1 MLLQNPK
8 NPNTRTT
15 SKKREV
21 RHHDAIKTFGGGV
34 VFSGGVKK
42 DNSSSVP
49 TTETRTEVYSGNSRM
64 YMTGGGI
71 GIETHGD
78 ISLNGS
84 NVFIETRGNK
94 VEKVRGT
101 KYVYMQNDDVVVT
114 GKQTSEQI
122 KAAKALDKIYEE
134 IEQKKVDKIKSTK
147 GDEVECPTCAK
158 KYLVNRKSGFGT
170 RLFKTLRKYLIP
182 YVGAFAIDVLQSIY
196 NFLIAPML
204 DEATGQDLL
213 GGTCGNKGCKNGKI
227 QSPQKKLEEGNKAAI
242 EEFKKRSEEIDKQ
255 AAKLKGGNKAEIYSG
270 DLTIKTGL
278 GINNSPAYVDTGTF
292 HSGEFRHEPD
302 KSTKAYMAVSGKGSA
317 KRIVKTNPATKV
329 GNFNLHASEKILLE
343 AGSPGL
349 DILTKGHGEMQFG
362 SVTITAGSAEA
373 VFASDNVTSIKGKN
387 VNIYG
392 NDRSGTEGI
401 KLDAN
406 HTLVTGALAVNGNF
420 TTLGS
425 LRIDGNLSAPS
436 LITRSMRLQTTHS
449 GSSKTVVNGPQWV
462 GSGQALTVADK
473 AVQLISRDIIPGYA
487 MEPNGIFTIAME
499 SFNLAVMGA
508 TVEPLITGFAFFFG
522 CPPYC
527 PPMFL
532 PVWNFKHTHPVTP
545 QTHTHDHTV
554 PHGQY
559 LDDRESWGSAAT
571 DGSHV
576 PTPANEIAD
585 GPTPGPKSYGG
596 SCGGAGFGFGSPNS
610 NASQAVVARN
620 ARFGII
626 GSDAYGDYDFV
637 NITPNV
643 SSGQWSYDS
652 EGQIQPADKIRF
664 SLDTDC
670 PIDITNLTVNEN
682 SEKIDETKC

>member
-1 MLLQNPK
+1 MSNPK

-15 SKKREV
+15 SKKRQV
-21 RHHDAIKTFGGGV
+21 RHHDGIKTMGGGV
-34 VFSGGVKK
+34 VFSGSVKK

-84 NVFIETRGNK
+84 NVFIDTRGNK

-147 GDEVECPTCAK
+147 GDEVECQTCAEI
-158 KYLVNRKSGFGT
+158 YLVNNKSGFGS
-170 RLFKTLRKYLIP
+170 RVFKTLRRYQLP
-182 YVGAFAIDVLQSIY
+182 YIGGFAIDVLQSIY

-227 QSPQKKLEEGNKAAI
+227 ESPQKKLEAGNKAAI
-242 EEFKKRSEEIDKQ
+242 EEFKKKSEEIDKL

-278 GINNSPAYVDTGTF
+278 GINNSPAYVDTGTR
-292 HSGEFRHEPD
+292 HSNSFGHEPD
-302 KSTKAYMAVSGKGSA
+302 IYSKAYMIRTGKKSA
-317 KRIVKTNPATKV
+317 KRIVRTNPATKV
-329 GNFNLHASEKILLE
+329 GNFNIHASEKILLE
-343 AGSPGL
+343 AGSPGF

-373 VFASDNVTSIKGKN
+373 VFASDNVTTIKGKN
-387 VNIYG
+387 VIIDG
-392 NDRSGTEGI
+392 DDRSGTEGI
-401 KLDAN
+401 QLRAR
-406 HTLVTGALAVNGNF
+406 HTQVTGALAVNGNF

-436 LITRSMRLQTTHS
+436 IITRSMRLQTTHA
-449 GSSKTVVNGPQWV
+449 GSTKMVVDGPQWV
-462 GSGQALTVADK
+462 GSGQAMTALDK
-473 AVQLISRDIIPGYA
+473 VVQLISRDLVPGFV
-487 MEPNGIFTIAME
+487 MEPNGVYTIAQE
-499 SFNLAVMGA
+499 AFNLKMMAT

-522 CPPYC
+522 CPPTC
-527 PPMFL
+527 PPMIL
-532 PVWNFKHTHPVTP
+532 PVWNFKHTHPITP

-559 LDDRESWGSAAT
+559 LDDRESWGAAAT

-585 GPTPGPKSYGG
+585 GPTPGPKSYGV
-596 SCGGAGFGFGSPNS
+596 SCVGAGFGFGSPNS
-610 NASQAVVARN
+610 NASRAIVARN

-637 NITPNV
+637 NITPNI
-643 SSGQWSYDS
+643 SSGGWSYDS
-652 EGQIQPADKIRF
+652 EGEIQPADKIRF

-670 PIDITNLTVNEN
+670 PIDITNLIVNEN

>member
-1 MLLQNPK
+1 MSNPK
-8 NPNTRTT
+8 NPNTRKVT
-15 SKKREV
+15 KKGRSSSFV
-21 RHHDAIKTFGGGV
+21 QVNDLGGGI
-34 VFSGGVKK
+34 SIHGSVKK

-71 GIETHGD
+71 GIETHGA

-84 NVFIETRGNK
+84 DIFIDTRGNK
-94 VEKVRGT
+94 VEKIRGT

-122 KAAKALDKIYEE
+122 KAAKALDKIYEQ
-134 IEQKKVDKIKSTK
+134 IEQKKIDKIKSTK

-158 KYLVNRKSGFGT
+158 VYLVNKKSGFGT
-170 RLFKTLRKYLIP
+170 RLFKTIRKYLLP
-182 YVGAFAIDVLQSIY
+182 YIGGFSIDVLESIY

-204 DEATGQDLL
+204 DEATGQNLL

-242 EEFKKRSEEIDKQ
+242 EEFKKRSDEIDKQ

-278 GINNSPAYVDTGTF
+278 GINNSPAYVDTGTR
-292 HSGEFRHEPD
+292 HSNEFRHKPAKRD
-302 KSTKAYMAVSGKGSA
+302 KAYMACGGDGSA
-317 KRIVKTNPATKV
+317 PRVARTNPATKV

-343 AGSPGL
+343 AGSPGF

-373 VFASDNVTSIKGKN
+373 VFASDNVTTIKGKN
-387 VNIYG
+387 VIIDG
-392 NDRSGTEGI
+392 DDRSGTEGI
-401 KLDAN
+401 QLKAR

-425 LRIDGNLSAPS
+425 LRIDGNLCAPS
-436 LITRSMRLQTTHS
+436 LVTRSMRLETGHS
-449 GSSKTVVNGPQWV
+449 GSTKMVVDGPQWV
-462 GSGQALTVADK
+462 GSGQAMTALDK
-473 AVQLISRDIIPGYA
+473 VVQLISRDIVPGYV
-487 MEPNGIFTIAME
+487 MEPNGIYTIAQE
-499 SFNLAVMGA
+499 AFNLKMMAA
-508 TVEPLITGFAFFFG
+508 TIEPLITGFAFFFG
-522 CPPYC
+522 CPPTC
-527 PPMFL
+527 PPMIL
-532 PVWNFKHTHPVTP
+532 PVWNFKHTHPITP
-545 QTHTHDHTV
+545 QTHTHAHTV

-576 PTPANEIAD
+576 PTPANEFGD

-596 SCGGAGFGFGSPNS
+596 ACKSGGGGFGFGSPNS
-610 NASQAVVARN
+610 NASQAVIARN

-637 NITPNV
+637 NITPNI
-643 SSGQWSYDS
+643 SSGNWNYDS
-652 EGQIQPADKIRF
+652 DGEIQPADKIRF

-670 PIDITNLTVNEN
+670 PIDITNLIVNEN